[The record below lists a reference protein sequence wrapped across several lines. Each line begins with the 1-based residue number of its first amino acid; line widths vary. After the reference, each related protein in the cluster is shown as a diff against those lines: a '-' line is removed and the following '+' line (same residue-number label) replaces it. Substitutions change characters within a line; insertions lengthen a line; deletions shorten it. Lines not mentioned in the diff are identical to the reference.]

1 MGTANMRVLITDD
14 EPLAQVALAKILSSR
29 PDVERFDLANDAIE
43 AMEKL
48 SADSYDV
55 VLLDI
60 NMPEVSG
67 IELVDRLKAQSRP
80 VPAIVFVT
88 AYHEHAITAF
98 KRHAVDYVL
107 KPFSS
112 ERIHEALDVAF
123 RRNAGERAARL
134 LEDLPRFQDL
144 MQRAPARIAVKAQGR
159 ILFVAPGEIVTVT
172 AEGNYVLLQREAGS
186 VLLRESISIMAEKL
200 KPFGFVRIHRSVLIN
215 SAFVDEVRSM
225 PTGEYRL
232 RVKGGH
238 EYTVTRSY
246 KKNLGQIA
254 TSWIGVDGFNER

>member
-14 EPLAQVALAKILSSR
+14 EPLAQAALAKILSTR
-29 PDVERFDLANDAIE
+29 PDVERFDLANDAVE
-43 AMEKL
+43 ALEKL
-48 SADSYDV
+48 SAESYDV
-55 VLLDI
+55 LLLDI
-60 NMPEVSG
+60 SMPEVSG
-67 IELVDRLKAQSRP
+67 MELVDRLKTQSRP

-123 RRNAGERAARL
+123 RRSAGERAARL

-144 MQRAPARIAVKAQGR
+144 MQRTPARIAIKAQGR
-159 ILFVAPGEIVTVT
+159 ILFVRPGEIVSVS
-172 AEGNYVLLQREAGS
+172 AEGNYVLLQREVGS
-186 VLLRESISIMAEKL
+186 ILLRESISVMAEKL
-200 KPFGFVRIHRSVLIN
+200 RPFGFIRVHRSVLIN

-238 EYTVTRSY
+238 EYSVTRSY
-246 KKNLGQIA
+246 KRNLRQIA
-254 TSWIGVDGFNER
+254 ASWIGVDGFTDK